1 MKLKKFKHTK
11 EKKGRTPVILISLL
25 LPLSCLFVVILGK
38 RTEKDMC
45 QEIDK
50 MGRSEEAV
58 SIEKTMQKRI
68 PVLTENSNPYF
79 FPDDV
84 DAVKYSCTLK
94 SDLGESRIEG
104 IEMSVYREK
113 VFSEGILY
121 SLKNDVDRNSFEDD
135 VIKPE
140 KEIFKSRYFYVQK
153 EKIYLIPDV
162 KIKQDITEEELIE
175 TGTVICQPGSKQ
187 EEYFERDSLGTHEFI
202 KTADGK
208 CAYYSYND
216 SQEGGFYEYFV
227 WQIGKGLTEY
237 RSGYRETTENGL
249 YMEGVEQTGFVDH
262 KSFNP
267 YFFPNDSSTIKYDG
281 VFQFFGMNPETGI
294 LESTEEEVELSV
306 NKIKVF
312 ENGILYCMKIINDG
326 KFYFDDSETGEYNR
340 SRLEVGYFYVQAD
353 KIYLI
358 RGIEIGS
365 DITEDMLINAG
376 KVICQSESMEDVL
389 GRDEKG
395 WHESIDV
402 IGDRCHFS
410 RCADYI
416 ETDWWE
422 GFVWQKGLGLTEY
435 RSGRGAGDSMIQ
447 IMIKL

>member
-1 MKLKKFKHTK
+1 MSEAEEPDIRMELKKFKNTK
-11 EKKGRTPVILISLL
+11 GKKGRTPVILISLL
-25 LPLSCLFVVILGK
+25 LPLSCLIVVILGK

-50 MGRSEEAV
+50 MGRSEEVV
-58 SIEKTMQKRI
+58 SIEKTVQKKI
-68 PVLTENSNPYF
+68 PVLTENPNPYF

-84 DAVKYSCTLK
+84 DTVKYSRTLK

-104 IEMSVYREK
+104 IEISVYREK
-113 VFSEGILY
+113 AFSEGILC
-121 SLKNDVDRNSFEDD
+121 SLKNGV
-135 VIKPE
+135 
-140 KEIFKSRYFYVQK
+140 FKSRYFYVQK

-162 KIKQDITEEELIE
+162 EIRQDITEEELIE
-175 TGTVICQPGSKQ
+175 TGTVICQPVSKQ
-187 EEYFERDSLGTHEFI
+187 EEYFERDALGAHEFI

-262 KSFNP
+262 KSFNL
-267 YFFPNDSSTIKYDG
+267 YFFPDDSSTIKYDG
-281 VFQFFGMNPETGI
+281 VFQFFGMDPETGI

-326 KFYFDDSETGEYNR
+326 KFYFDDSETGEHNR
-340 SRLEVGYFYVQAD
+340 NRLEVGYFYVQAD

-365 DITEDMLINAG
+365 DITEDKLINAG
-376 KVICQSESMEDVL
+376 QVICQAESMEDVL
-389 GRDEKG
+389 SRDEKG

-410 RCADYI
+410 RYADYI

-422 GFVWQKGLGLTEY
+422 GFVWQKGLGLIEY

-447 IMIKL
+447 IMMKL